1 MNSLLALLLLRV
13 QVTNFEIFLK
23 VTGVSMV
30 FEFDQWFEAES
41 SYVVEEWGMGTF
53 TLKNMTLT
61 LLLEPYIH
69 QEKFRIKIKEH
80 QLQIVDYEY
89 KLNTKEQS

>member
-1 MNSLLALLLLRV
+1 
-13 QVTNFEIFLK
+13 
-23 VTGVSMV
+23 MV

-69 QEKFRIKIKEH
+69 QEKFRTKIKDQ
-80 QLQIVDYEY
+80 QLQIVDYKY
-89 KLNTKEQS
+89 QLNTKEQSQFESSIETFSTVFAEHMRN